1 MITMEAAPL
10 LREDYNQETLIYPIK
25 KPEIVSGETYYFN
38 SECGLEYQV
47 TFGKKKKN
55 YFGNIVNFSVIS
67 DDFEDE
73 YSVTNK
79 GDVWKIINTMIEIIR
94 IFHEHHPYS
103 RSYEFSGEF
112 KEGEDHELP
121 SVRTRLYLRAIHK
134 KVDLRYWNII
144 EEKNKIILKRKY
156 DK

>member
-1 MITMEAAPL
+1 MDEAPL
-10 LREDYNQETLIYPIK
+10 LKKEYLPATMIYPIR
-25 KPEIVSGETYYFN
+25 KPEILSGQTYYFH
-38 SECGLEYQV
+38 SDCGLEYQV
-47 TFGKKKKN
+47 TFGKKRNN

-94 IFHEHHPYS
+94 IYHELHPYS
-103 RSYEFSGEF
+103 SSYEFSGEF
-112 KEGEDHELP
+112 KEGENHELP

-134 KVDLRYWNII
+134 NVDLRFWKIK
-144 EEKNKIILKRKY
+144 EEKNKIILKRKN
-156 DK
+156 DR